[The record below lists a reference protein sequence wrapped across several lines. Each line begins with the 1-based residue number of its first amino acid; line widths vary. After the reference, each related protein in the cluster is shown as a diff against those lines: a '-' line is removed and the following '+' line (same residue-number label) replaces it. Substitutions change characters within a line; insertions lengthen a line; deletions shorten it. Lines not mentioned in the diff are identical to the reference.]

1 VIASQLGGLIVA
13 GFVFFA
19 FVAAM
24 SRLLKMK
31 EIPDYID
38 NVTRALSNLYQ
49 GAFGR

>member
-1 VIASQLGGLIVA
+1 MASQIGAFVVA

-31 EIPDYID
+31 ETPGYID
-38 NVTRALSNLYQ
+38 NVTRGLSNLFR
-49 GAFGR
+49 GAFGQ